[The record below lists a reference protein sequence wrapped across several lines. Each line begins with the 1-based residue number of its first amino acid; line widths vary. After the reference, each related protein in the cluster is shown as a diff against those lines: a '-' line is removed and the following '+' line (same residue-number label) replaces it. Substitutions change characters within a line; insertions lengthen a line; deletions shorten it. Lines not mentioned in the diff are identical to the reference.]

1 MWQAPAVTTT
11 VRRDLALLLGGAGV
25 STVGSSLSM
34 LAVMVHL
41 KPFGA
46 GWIAAA
52 MAAELVPVVLLAPLA
67 GRLVDRVA
75 NRALLLGSLLLQ
87 AVGLL
92 LGGLVGLRPGLE
104 GVLLVGLALVG
115 TGAAVTSPTVAALIP
130 RVTGEDRATAAYG
143 WYSSITGAGF
153 LVGFAVS
160 GVLVELTSV
169 GTALLLD
176 AASFV
181 VMAAAVL
188 ALRTERIPEPHA
200 EGAEPSLWLGFARV
214 REDALLLV
222 SVVGVALAVLAIV
235 IVNVAEVFFV
245 LDDIGAGPAAYGL
258 VTALW
263 PAAGIVGGWWAGRL
277 VGERDLFRAMA
288 VSTVVMGVALATS
301 GAVVSLLAVGLG
313 WLLGG
318 AAGAVQRVT
327 ISSLIRARTDDA
339 ERGRV
344 FAAAGAV
351 FQAGNLVGLAVG
363 AGVVA
368 LIGARQS
375 LLLSGMLTA
384 LVGLAMWLVGR
395 SLVTPDR
402 AEVAEALR

>member
-1 MWQAPAVTTT
+1 MWQAPAVTIT

-25 STVGSSLSM
+25 STIGSSLSM

-52 MAAELVPVVLLAPLA
+52 MAAELVPIVLLSPLA
-67 GRLVDRVA
+67 GRLVDRVP
-75 NRALLLGSLLLQ
+75 NRALLLGSLMLQ

-104 GVLLVGLALVG
+104 GLLLVGLALVG

-143 WYSSITGAGF
+143 WYSSITSAGF
-153 LVGFAVS
+153 LLGFALS

-188 ALRTERIPEPHA
+188 ALRTERIPEAHA
-200 EGAEPSLWLGFARV
+200 EGAEPSLWLGFARI
-214 REDALLLV
+214 RQDALLLV
-222 SVVGVALAVLAIV
+222 SVVGLALAVLAIV

-258 VTALW
+258 ITALW
-263 PAAGIVGGWWAGRL
+263 PAAGILGGWWAGRL
-277 VGERDLFRAMA
+277 VGERYLFRAIA
-288 VSTVVMGVALATS
+288 ASTVVMGVALAMS
-301 GAVVSLLAVGLG
+301 GAVVSLVAVGLG

-318 AAGAVQRVT
+318 AAGAVQRVA
-327 ISSLIRARTDDA
+327 INSLIRARTDDA

-375 LLLSGMLTA
+375 LLLSGALTA
-384 LVGLAMWLVGR
+384 LVGLVMWLVGR

-402 AEVAEALR
+402 AEVASSLR

>member
-1 MWQAPAVTTT
+1 MTST

-67 GRLVDRVA
+67 GRLVDRVP

-87 AVGLL
+87 ALGLL

-104 GVLLVGLALVG
+104 GLLLVGLALVG
-115 TGAAVTSPTVAALIP
+115 AGAAVTSPTVAALIP
-130 RVTGEDRATAAYG
+130 RVTGEHRATAAYG
-143 WYSSITGAGF
+143 WYSSITQAGF

-160 GVLVELTSV
+160 GILVELTSV

-181 VMAAAVL
+181 VMAVAVL

-200 EGAEPSLWLGFARV
+200 EGSEPSLWLGFARI
-214 REDALLLV
+214 RQDALLLV
-222 SVVGVALAVLAIV
+222 GVVGVALAVLAIV

-263 PAAGIVGGWWAGRL
+263 PAAGILGGWWAGRL
-277 VGERDLFRAMA
+277 VGERNLFRSIA
-288 VSTVVMGVALATS
+288 VSTSLMGVALAMS
-301 GAVVSLLAVGLG
+301 GAVVSLVAVGLG

-318 AAGAVQRVT
+318 AASAVQRVT
-327 ISSLIRARTDDA
+327 INSLIRARTDDA

-344 FAAAGAV
+344 FAAVGAV
-351 FQAGNLVGLAVG
+351 LQAGNLIGLALG

-375 LLLSGMLTA
+375 LLLSGALTA

-395 SLVTPDR
+395 SLVAPDR
-402 AEVAEALR
+402 AEVARAPT